1 MPYVNL
7 KMYPGRTEQQK
18 QEVANRIIRAVM
30 EVCNVSDAAHV
41 PVVIEEVAPENWG
54 TQVKPEVEAKKEKL
68 YTLKA

>member
-7 KMYPGRTEQQK
+7 KMYPGRTDEQK

-30 EVCNVSDAAHV
+30 EVCNVPDAANV
-41 PVVIEEVAPENWG
+41 PVIIEEVAPENWG